1 VTRPRPFPIHSGNL
15 LLSGEHMRLL
25 ALLLILVL
33 AMPAS
38 PWVLTSVA
46 QGETASVAGTATSST
61 GETLINATVQLRD
74 LATGTVTATTTSSST
89 GAFSFAAVNP
99 GNYVVEVL
107 NAAGQV
113 VGTSASISVAAGA
126 VVTGVMVTATAAAV
140 AATAA
145 AAGVGT
151 IVAVTSAAVA
161 AGVVGI
167 AAASGQGDASPSR

>member
-1 VTRPRPFPIHSGNL
+1 VTRPRVFLNHSGNF

-33 AMPAS
+33 ASPAS
-38 PWVLTSVA
+38 PLVLTSAA
-46 QGETASVAGTATSST
+46 QAELASVGGTATSST

-74 LATGTVTATTTSSST
+74 LATGTVTSTTTSSST
-89 GAFSFAAVNP
+89 GAFGFAAVNP

-126 VVTGVMVTATAAAV
+126 AITGVTVTATAAAV

-145 AAGVGT
+145 AASTAT
-151 IVAVTSAAVA
+151 IVAVTSAAAA
-161 AGVVGI
+161 AGVAGI